1 MDTVQTQSSF
11 CQSRSI
17 FIPAFGLDF
26 SCLLRFSV
34 LVSWQTAQYK
44 QQEQICVVV
53 SNSLFGQHSIN
64 VALHPHSCKKL
75 PVCPPKV
82 TPNLPSGQWSWGIV
96 IAEMDRKRHIEL
108 APHLILTMQR
118 TCRESMA
125 LITALLYRIESI
137 GRIKNWSCSTAKK
150 HCLFSSSKVA
160 APHPC

>member
-1 MDTVQTQSSF
+1 MRCSF
-11 CQSRSI
+11 FQSRSI

-53 SNSLFGQHSIN
+53 SDSLFGQRSIT
-64 VALHPHSCKKL
+64 VALHPHSCKEL
-75 PVCPPKV
+75 PVCPLKM

-96 IAEMDRKRHIEL
+96 IAQMDRKRHIEL
-108 APHLILTMQR
+108 APHLIFITQW
-118 TCRESMA
+118 TCGESMA

-137 GRIKNWSCSTAKK
+137 GKIKNWSCSTAKK
-150 HCLFSSSKVA
+150 HNLFSSLKVT
-160 APHPC
+160 APHSC